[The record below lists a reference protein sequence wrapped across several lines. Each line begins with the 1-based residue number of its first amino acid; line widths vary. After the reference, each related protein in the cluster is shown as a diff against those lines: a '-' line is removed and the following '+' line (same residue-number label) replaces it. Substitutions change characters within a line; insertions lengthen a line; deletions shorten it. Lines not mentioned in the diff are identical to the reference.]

1 MMVAGAIW
9 IWIAVTAARRS
20 GATVACGLS
29 GSTIDDRRNFG
40 GNQGGGMAAVDIQS
54 QEEPSAQTVSAV
66 LDAAAER
73 IAAAGVENARAD
85 AEALVADALGMKPEE
100 LSVDSAGEIPPE
112 VAERDRGAGARRVD
126 REPMAYILGHAPFR
140 GLEIAVDARVLW
152 PRRETELLV
161 EVGAELPE
169 GARVHEVG
177 TGSGAIALALINER
191 PDLRVTASDLSPE
204 AAEAAREN
212 AERLGLELEVTV
224 GEGLPDSLL
233 GEGVDLVI
241 ANLPYVTDST
251 IFERSPEIQREP
263 RIAVTGDCGEDGLG
277 VIRGLIEETPSGW
290 RLALEHDT
298 HHGPAMRELLRDA
311 TTLQDYE
318 GDERVTVGFAP

>member
-1 MMVAGAIW
+1 
-9 IWIAVTAARRS
+9 
-20 GATVACGLS
+20 
-29 GSTIDDRRNFG
+29 
-40 GNQGGGMAAVDIQS
+40 MAAIDVQNQDG
-54 QEEPSAQTVSAV
+54 PSARTVSAV

-73 IAAAGVENARAD
+73 IAAAGVENARRD
-85 AEALVADALGMKPEE
+85 AEILVADAIGVTPEN
-100 LSVDSAGEIPPE
+100 LSVDSAGEVPAD
-112 VAERDRGAGARRVD
+112 VAAAIEERVARRID
-126 REPMAYILGHAPFR
+126 REPMAYILGRAPFR
-140 GLEIAVDARVLW
+140 GLEIAVDERVLW

-161 EVGAELPE
+161 EVGVELPE

-177 TGSGAIALALINER
+177 TGSGAIALALLAER

-212 AERLGLELEVTV
+212 AERLGIPLEVSVAT
-224 GEGLPDSLL
+224 GIPDDLK
-233 GEGVDLVI
+233 GIDLVI

-251 IFERSPEIQREP
+251 IFERSPEIQKEP
-263 RIAVTGDCGEDGLG
+263 RIAVTGSCGEDGLG

-290 RLALEHDT
+290 KLAMEHDT
-298 HHGPAMRELLRDA
+298 HHGPTMREMLRDA

>member
-1 MMVAGAIW
+1 V
-9 IWIAVTAARRS
+9 
-20 GATVACGLS
+20 
-29 GSTIDDRRNFG
+29 
-40 GNQGGGMAAVDIQS
+40 AAVDVRS
-54 QEEPSAQTVSAV
+54 GEEPSAQTVSAV

-85 AEALVADALGMKPEE
+85 AEALVADAMGVKPEN
-100 LSVDSAGEIPPE
+100 LSVDSAGAVPAE
-112 VAERDRGAGARRVD
+112 VAAAIEARVGQRVE
-126 REPMAYILGHAPFR
+126 REPMAYILGRAPFR
-140 GLEIAVDARVLW
+140 GLEIAVDKRVLW

-161 EVGAELPE
+161 EVGAGLPE

-177 TGSGAIALALINER
+177 TGSGAIALALLSER

-212 AERLGLELEVTV
+212 AERLGLELEVSVAT
-224 GEGLPDSLL
+224 GIPDGL
-233 GEGVDLVI
+233 EGVDLVI

-251 IFERSPEIQREP
+251 IFERSPEIQKEP

-277 VIRGLIEETPSGW
+277 VIRGLIAETPSGW
-290 RLALEHDT
+290 KLAMEHDT
-298 HHGPAMRELLRDA
+298 HHGPAMREMLRDA